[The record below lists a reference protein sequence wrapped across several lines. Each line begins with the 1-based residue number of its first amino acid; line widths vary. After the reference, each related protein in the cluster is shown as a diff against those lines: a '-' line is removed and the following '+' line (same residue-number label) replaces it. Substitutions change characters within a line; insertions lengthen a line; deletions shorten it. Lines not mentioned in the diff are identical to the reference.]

1 MKIALR
7 SLLLG
12 LLVVGMS
19 LAVAGQDIAV
29 LQLRNRPAEDLQPLL
44 LPMLN
49 GNDSL
54 VPNHMQLIIKADPA
68 TIREIRGLIE
78 QLDRRPHR
86 LLISVAQGTNITAES
101 LNAGIGVGAGPHG
114 GVRVQGGIAASGRQ
128 HANRASQTVQT
139 LDGQP
144 AMIQAGEDVP
154 FRQGY
159 GYGYGGVVYE
169 PVTTGF
175 AVTPRLVGLGEIEI
189 AVSPWSDHFD
199 QGVISTQSASTRV
212 RAPLGAWVEIG
223 GLAQSRTSS
232 GYGPGYASRQESGR
246 IFVKVDDQDAGQP

>member
-7 SLLLG
+7 SLLLC
-12 LLVVGMS
+12 LLMLGMS
-19 LAVAGQDIAV
+19 LAVAAQDIAV
-29 LQLRNRPAEDLQPLL
+29 IQLRNRPAEDLQPLL

-86 LLISVAQGTNITAES
+86 LLISVAQGANITVES
-101 LNAGIGVGAGPHG
+101 LNAGIGVGTGHHG
-114 GVRVQGGIAASGRQ
+114 GVRVQGAIAASGRQ

-154 FRQGY
+154 LRQVY
-159 GYGYGGVVYE
+159 GCGYGGVVYE
-169 PVTTGF
+169 PVITGF
-175 AVTPRLVGLGEIEI
+175 AVTPRLMGQGEIEI
-189 AVSPWSDHFD
+189 AVSPWSDHFN
-199 QGVISTQSASTRV
+199 QGVSSTQSASTRV

-223 GLAQSRTSS
+223 GLSQSRTSS
-232 GYGPGYASRQESGR
+232 GYGPGYARRQESGR
-246 IFVKVDDQDAGQP
+246 ILVKVDDQDAGQP

>member
-7 SLLLG
+7 SLLLC
-12 LLVVGMS
+12 LLMLGMS
-19 LAVAGQDIAV
+19 LAVAAQDIAV
-29 LQLRNRPAEDLQPLL
+29 IQLRNRPAEDLQPLL

-68 TIREIRGLIE
+68 TIREIRGLVE

-101 LNAGIGVGAGPHG
+101 LNAGIGVGTGPHG

-139 LDGQP
+139 LDGQL

-154 FRQGY
+154 SRQGY
-159 GYGYGGVVYE
+159 GYGYG
-169 PVTTGF
+169 
-175 AVTPRLVGLGEIEI
+175 
-189 AVSPWSDHFD
+189 
-199 QGVISTQSASTRV
+199 
-212 RAPLGAWVEIG
+212 AWVEIG
-223 GLAQSRTSS
+223 GLSQSRTSS

>member
-7 SLLLG
+7 SLLLC
-12 LLVVGMS
+12 LLMLGMS
-19 LAVAGQDIAV
+19 LAVAAQDIAV
-29 LQLRNRPAEDLQPLL
+29 IQLRNRPAEDLQPLL

-68 TIREIRGLIE
+68 TIREIRGLVE

-101 LNAGIGVGAGPHG
+101 LNAGIGVGTGHNG
-114 GVRVQGGIAASGRQ
+114 GVRVKGGIAASGRQ

-144 AMIQAGEDVP
+144 AMIQAGETVP

-159 GYGYGGVVYE
+159 GYGYGDVVYE

-232 GYGPGYASRQESGR
+232 GYGPGDASRQESGR

>member
-1 MKIALR
+1 MKITLR
-7 SLLLG
+7 FLLSALLLA
-12 LLVVGMS
+12 GMS

-29 LQLRNRPAEDLQPLL
+29 IQLRNRPAEDLQPLL

-68 TIREIRGLIE
+68 TIREIRGLVE

-86 LLISVAQGTNITAES
+86 LLVSIAQGTNITAES
-101 LNAGIGVGAGPHG
+101 LNAGIGVGTGPHSG
-114 GVRVQGGIAASGRQ
+114 IRVQGGITASGRQ
-128 HANRASQTVQT
+128 GASRASQAVQT

-154 FRQGY
+154 VRQHY
-159 GYGYGGVVYE
+159 GYGYGGVFYE

-175 AVTPRLVGLGEIEI
+175 AVTPRLVGQDEIEI
-189 AVSPWSDHFD
+189 AVTPWSDHFN

-223 GLAQSRTSS
+223 GLSQSRASS
-232 GYGPGYASRQESGR
+232 GYGPSYASRQESGH